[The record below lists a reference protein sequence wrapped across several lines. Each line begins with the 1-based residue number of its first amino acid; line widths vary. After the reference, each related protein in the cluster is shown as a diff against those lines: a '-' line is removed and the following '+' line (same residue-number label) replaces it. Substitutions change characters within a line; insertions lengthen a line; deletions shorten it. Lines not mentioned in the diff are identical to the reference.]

1 MTAVNTGHQN
11 KSGGNGRTILDYSL
25 VACLTLILLMAILL
39 LDAFEH
45 ITVPGKDHVKA
56 GFNAVKS
63 VGSGLVGGGN
73 ESNAELLELQKQ
85 IEEAKAILKEKH
97 DEVEKLVEKVEDK
110 IVEEEKKEAVASGE
124 PAPKEETAEEKKE
137 EEAKKEA
144 VVKAV
149 VEQELGL
156 DKFCPGCQYKK
167 MPFTCQT
174 RVEWMMSSYSIT
186 EQAAKESVIEGC
198 HTRLRRGR
206 VF

>member
-1 MTAVNTGHQN
+1 MLPRA
-11 KSGGNGRTILDYSL
+11 S
-25 VACLTLILLMAILL
+25 VAASSEEATFKI
-39 LDAFEH
+39 
-45 ITVPGKDHVKA
+45 
-56 GFNAVKS
+56 
-63 VGSGLVGGGN
+63 
-73 ESNAELLELQKQ
+73 QKQ